1 MLMVGSAAGV
11 VVGEVAAAAEKE
23 KSESREKRSQK
34 LGARRKGA
42 AIRMFNLIMVVN
54 TTIDIMVQV
63 NNVKVHLLNS

>member
-42 AIRMFNLIMVVN
+42 AI
-54 TTIDIMVQV
+54 
-63 NNVKVHLLNS
+63 

>member
-1 MLMVGSAAGV
+1 MGSAAGV

-42 AIRMFNLIMVVN
+42 AIRRVHW
-54 TTIDIMVQV
+54 
-63 NNVKVHLLNS
+63 NVEKGCWNKYDD